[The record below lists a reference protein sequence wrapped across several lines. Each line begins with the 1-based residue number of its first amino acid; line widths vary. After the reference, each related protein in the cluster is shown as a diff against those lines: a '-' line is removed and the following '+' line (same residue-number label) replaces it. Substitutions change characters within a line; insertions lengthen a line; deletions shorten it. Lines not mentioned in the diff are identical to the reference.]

1 MTICFIRMQ
10 GGRKCGEEMEGKG
23 TRVVKKKGTD
33 KER

>member
-1 MTICFIRMQ
+1 MQ

-23 TRVVKKKGTD
+23 TGVVKKKGAD